1 MSSITLTFNKIIRQ
15 SSFCQKKLGLLVA
28 KNNKGSTKGL
38 LVDGDVKRANQ
49 KFKNLHDLKVKDIMT
64 KNPLSVPQNMLA
76 VQSLSIM
83 NNKRIT
89 SLLIH
94 KNKNKNKTIG
104 IVHIHNVLQKIG

>member
-1 MSSITLTFNKIIRQ
+1 
-15 SSFCQKKLGLLVA
+15 
-28 KNNKGSTKGL
+28 
-38 LVDGDVKRANQ
+38 
-49 KFKNLHDLKVKDIMT
+49 MT

>member
-1 MSSITLTFNKIIRQ
+1 MSL
-15 SSFCQKKLGLLVA
+15 
-28 KNNKGSTKGL
+28 
-38 LVDGDVKRANQ
+38 
-49 KFKNLHDLKVKDIMT
+49 FKNLHDLKVKDIMT

-104 IVHIHNVLQKIG
+104 IVHIHNVLQNIR